1 MKIICVG
8 LNYASHAEEIGMTR
22 EKDPVVFMKPDTAL
36 LRGNM
41 PFFIPDW
48 AGQFDYEAELVLR
61 ISRLGRHVETRFAH
75 RYYDAIGLGIDF
87 TARDLQAKLAAAG
100 QPWEICKSFDYS
112 AAISDFIPVSEFPDV
127 SNIDFSLS
135 LNGELR
141 QHGNSADMINS
152 FDEIVAY
159 VSRFFSLRIGDLIFT
174 GTPPGVGPVKIGDNI
189 VGKIG
194 ERTMLDLRV
203 K

>member
-48 AGQFDYEAELVLR
+48 DGQFDYEAELVLR

-100 QPWEICKSFDYS
+100 QPWEICKSFDNS